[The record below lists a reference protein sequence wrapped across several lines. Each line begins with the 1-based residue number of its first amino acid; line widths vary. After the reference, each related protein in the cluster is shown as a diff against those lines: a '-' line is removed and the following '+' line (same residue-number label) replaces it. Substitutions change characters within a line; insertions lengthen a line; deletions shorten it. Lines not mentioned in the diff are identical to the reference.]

1 MSDGRKF
8 HTKNQQ
14 IFGAII
20 KQISRYD
27 YAARGTCI
35 TLVTNIEAYGD
46 DCEYHELFPVK
57 LRIIKEHG
65 FFLLGQLQR
74 KSV

>member
-1 MSDGRKF
+1 MSDGRNF

-27 YAARGTCI
+27 YPARGICI
-35 TLVTNIEAYGD
+35 ILVTNIEAYVD
-46 DCEYHELFPVK
+46 DCEYHKFFPVK
-57 LRIIKEHG
+57 LRIIKEHR
-65 FFLLGQLQR
+65 FLLGQPQR